1 MGDRYSDGGGVDR
14 RRAGT
19 GGRGPGGDG
28 DTRATALEPALRSAL
43 CAEALDASAEQ
54 RAVAAFRAARAEGV
68 HQQARVR
75 RRDDWRPRR
84 VPGRRSVRAAIAVFF
99 AGLTFSGVAIAAI
112 GSPKSDGKAGDDD
125 HARRHPSPTAP
136 QAPSPDRSPAP
147 APADAAPSGP
157 ASPTPVPSVTRDHP
171 PTAKDIQAHCRAYA
185 AVKDRGKALESTAWK
200 RFIEAAG
207 GEDNVDAY
215 CADQLAQTETGNPG
229 KGSGS
234 DNGNVPGSG
243 NSSGSGN
250 SPGSGSNPGS
260 ASDPSR
266 ENGQPNGNSAVE
278 KNAKNAKTAKN
289 EKNGQTSPPGR
300 APEAGA
306 AKTGQSGGQ
315 SGT

>member
-1 MGDRYSDGGGVDR
+1 MDR

-28 DTRATALEPALRSAL
+28 DTRATALEPALRRAL

-54 RAVAAFRAARAEGV
+54 RAVAAFRAAREEGV

-84 VPGRRSVRAAIAVFF
+84 VPGRRSVRAAIAVFI

-112 GSPKSDGKAGDDD
+112 GSPKSDGRAGDDD
-125 HARRHPSPTAP
+125 RARRHPSPTAP

-147 APADAAPSGP
+147 ASADAAPSGP
-157 ASPTPVPSVTRDHP
+157 ASPTPGPSVTRDRP
-171 PTAKDIQAHCRAYA
+171 PTAKDIQARCRAYA
-185 AVKDRGKALESTAWK
+185 AVKGSGKALESAAWK

-243 NSSGSGN
+243 NS
-250 SPGSGSNPGS
+250 PGSESNPGS
-260 ASDPSR
+260 ASDPGK

-278 KNAKNAKTAKN
+278 KNEKTAKN

>member
-1 MGDRYSDGGGVDR
+1 MDR

-28 DTRATALEPALRSAL
+28 DTRATALEPALRRAL

-54 RAVAAFRAARAEGV
+54 RAVAAFRAAREEGV

-84 VPGRRSVRAAIAVFF
+84 VPGRRSVRAAIAVFI

-112 GSPKSDGKAGDDD
+112 DSPKSDGRAGDDD
-125 HARRHPSPTAP
+125 RARRHPSPTAP

-147 APADAAPSGP
+147 ASADAAPSGP
-157 ASPTPVPSVTRDHP
+157 ASPTPGPSVTRDRP
-171 PTAKDIQAHCRAYA
+171 PTAKDIQARCRAYA
-185 AVKDRGKALESTAWK
+185 AVKGSGKALESAAWK

-243 NSSGSGN
+243 NS
-250 SPGSGSNPGS
+250 PGSESNPGS
-260 ASDPSR
+260 ASDPGK

-278 KNAKNAKTAKN
+278 KNEKTAKN